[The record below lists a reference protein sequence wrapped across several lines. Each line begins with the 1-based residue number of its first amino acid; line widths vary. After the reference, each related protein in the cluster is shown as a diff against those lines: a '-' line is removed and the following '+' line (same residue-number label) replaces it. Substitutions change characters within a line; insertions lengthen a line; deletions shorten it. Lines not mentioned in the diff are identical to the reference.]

1 LSDEDD
7 NDDPLTDRPLF
18 NEGLEKTINK
28 SALSKK
34 ISMRK
39 DFVNNVAG
47 KVLEEF
53 ERQLQTKVTQ
63 KQKINYESRRSKN
76 YEDQDS
82 EGESEDEAKSV
93 KTNYLKTQSLEYKD
107 SDGKTVRLRSNPM
120 LKPYSKIFTNLL

>member
-1 LSDEDD
+1 MSDEDD

-39 DFVNNVAG
+39 DFINNVAG

-53 ERQLQTKVTQ
+53 ERQLQTKVT
-63 KQKINYESRRSKN
+63 
-76 YEDQDS
+76 
-82 EGESEDEAKSV
+82 
-93 KTNYLKTQSLEYKD
+93 
-107 SDGKTVRLRSNPM
+107 
-120 LKPYSKIFTNLL
+120 